1 MRVTRHP
8 IDKIKT
14 GISGFDDLSEGGL
27 PKGRAAVISG
37 AAGSGKTLFGMEF
50 LYRGVTEFKENGV
63 FVTFEE
69 RRTDLRKDVQSFGW
83 NVDALEKQGKIA
95 FVDASGV
102 AEHQVEVGEYDLG
115 ALITRIRF
123 AVRKVK
129 AKRVVIDS
137 VAALFLRYND
147 QTVVRR
153 ELFKI
158 IDVLRRLNVTT
169 IITAERVRDED
180 ATSRFGVEDFVV
192 DSVISLYNT
201 PVGRERERQIEITK
215 QRGASYQS
223 GKHPFL
229 ISSSGITVFPNV
241 VFAPPEGVRVQRI
254 STGVPGID
262 AMTDGGVYRGSTTLL
277 MGPSGTGRTVLG
289 LHFLAEG
296 ARVRERGLLIS
307 FEEAASQ
314 LIADANSLGWNFGK
328 LEKAKRLHVVA
339 LQPEGKPIEAYLK
352 RIRIMVADFG
362 AKRVVID
369 SLTPIARIV
378 DEQRF
383 RRFVVALN
391 AFFKKQNVTALINY
405 TTDGDNPKD
414 HSAESDLAVVADNIF
429 VMRVVESAHSID
441 REMII
446 TKSRASSHEPMPRR
460 YRITSE
466 GMRVIAEDE
475 DIAAPKSPKKVAKNP
490 VKRAKSRKS

>member
-27 PKGRAAVISG
+27 AKGRAAVISG
-37 AAGSGKTLFGMEF
+37 TAGSGKTLFGMEF

-69 RRTDLRKDVQSFGW
+69 RRSDLRKDVQSFGW
-83 NVDALEKQGKIA
+83 NFDALEKQGKVA

-115 ALITRIRF
+115 ALISRIRF
-123 AVRKVK
+123 AVHKVK

-158 IDVLRRLNVTT
+158 IDVLRKLNVTT
-169 IITAERVRDED
+169 VITAERVRDED

-192 DSVISLYNT
+192 DCVISLYNT
-201 PVGRERERQIEITK
+201 SVGRERERQIEITK
-215 QRGASYQS
+215 QRGASYQT

-241 VFAPPEGVRVQRI
+241 VFAPPEGTKAVRI
-254 STGVPGID
+254 STGVEGID

-296 ARVRERGLLIS
+296 ARARERGLLIS

-314 LIADANSLGWNFGK
+314 LVADAESLGWNFGK
-328 LEKAKRLHVVA
+328 MEKEKRLRVIA
-339 LQPEGKPIEAYLK
+339 LQPEGMPIESYLK
-352 RIRIMVADFG
+352 KIRTMVTDFG

-391 AFFKKQNVTALINY
+391 AYFKKQNVTAIINY
-405 TTDGDNPKD
+405 TTDGDSLKD

-429 VMRVVESAHSID
+429 VMRIVESAHSID

-446 TKSRASSHEPMPRR
+446 TKSRASAHEPMPRR
-460 YRITSE
+460 YRITAE

-475 DIAAPKSPKKVAKNP
+475 GGIATKKAIKKPAK
-490 VKRAKSRKS
+490 RGKSRKS